1 MVIELK
7 NEDKINVILEVS
19 REYNVHFENKTP
31 FEDFGSDLESYNMR
45 SFSDYY
51 EDILQ
56 KYGIKDIN
64 LYTSEKMDGKYEMII
79 SQEKNVN
86 DKEKDIVI
94 DLTAWDDLFE
104 VINNIDSII
113 AELKMNDDISLK
125 ILNESHEKEIDAANT
140 MIFK

>member
-31 FEDFGSDLESYNMR
+31 FEDFRSDLESYNMR

-86 DKEKDIVI
+86 DKKR
-94 DLTAWDDLFE
+94 
-104 VINNIDSII
+104 
-113 AELKMNDDISLK
+113 
-125 ILNESHEKEIDAANT
+125 IL
-140 MIFK
+140 